1 MTCILIN
8 DNIIVDKMLLRNEID
23 HVYNVCY
30 YYKMF
35 DILNN
40 EMTRLTI
47 NDNDKNQA
55 KKVIFYF

>member
-1 MTCILIN
+1 MTCMLIN
-8 DNIIVDKMLLRNEID
+8 DRILLRNEID

-40 EMTRLTI
+40 EMTRMTI
-47 NDNDKNQA
+47 NDNDKCQA
-55 KKVIFYF
+55 KKIIFYF